1 MSTHNKQMSKFMIE
15 DSDTIDHVNPF
26 VQHDF
31 SLPGS
36 VRNPGEFARH
46 DREKDIDV
54 LDEYVSPACEQ
65 ATTAG
70 WRGADMCQAIK
81 PNCPISRPLYPGRNI
96 DKGYDENPISVE
108 RKGVILNDSSGEFTM
123 VARIFILLIILL
135 LFLAV

>member
-1 MSTHNKQMSKFMIE
+1 MSKFMIE
-15 DSDTIDHVNPF
+15 DEDAMDRVNPF

-31 SLPGS
+31 SLPGT
-36 VRNPGEFARH
+36 VRSPSEFARH

-96 DKGYDENPISVE
+96 DKGYDENPNPVE
-108 RKGVILNDSSGEFTM
+108 RKDVILNDSSGEFTM

-135 LFLAV
+135 LFLVA